1 MENIQDLFNE
11 FEQSEDIFAE
21 FDKQEQAKNVKTV
34 SDTLY
39 PETFE
44 GKYLQPIYD
53 IAAPVAKGLS
63 VLEKPLSTSMAVG
76 KTIGKGINELSGVTD
91 EGISGVIDPLKQE
104 LMSGIFP
111 SPENTISSGLRDLE
125 IGTDPIVGDA
135 LSEGVKAQFPKASAL
150 VSGVAPVDIA
160 DMAMS
165 GAYGAKLPKSA
176 GNKLSEMKVG
186 DSDIAKSALIRG
198 SQRDVK
204 FVGELKESGKLDTLA
219 SKVISD
225 PALRKRLSN
234 PDKMVEY
241 LQGVTT
247 ESTDKLTGARS
258 RKKLIPGKLD
268 ESGQKLS
275 ESIKKISK
283 DLEGKKLL
291 FDTQQFT
298 DGIVKEI
305 MDDSEKIGS
314 GKSFDPEKIR
324 LEVEKYTKSK
334 KPKTLA
340 DVDKNRVPYSD
351 LVEIKRGAANN
362 VFEMKRAG
370 FANVDNPTFA
380 ESVAQKVWSK
390 ADNEINAIAESFD
403 DFDVIKNN
411 NEFSDYQKIRE
422 LYANKDIANKYIPS
436 LLEDI
441 LPMAVIGG
449 GAAAVTGSPY
459 MGLIAAGGYP
469 MARSGASGL
478 AKEFPSMALN
488 TRMGYIEPALKV
500 GSMVKPGFAASVL
513 ASTQIPRN
521 TNDIIAMKDQFIA
534 KIAMETKTPEGKQLF
549 DEVVRVMETNPEQ
562 IEQLLPAL
570 MKYYP
575 NAFKQDPYGR
585 INNKITDPVLKE
597 KAIKDI
603 VHREGSALEKAK
615 KTQML
620 INQDILED

>member
-11 FEQSEDIFAE
+11 FEQSEDVFAE
-21 FDKQEQAKNVKTV
+21 FDKQEQVKNIKTV
-34 SDTLY
+34 SDAIY

-44 GKYLQPIYD
+44 GKYLQPLYD

-76 KTIGKGINELSGVTD
+76 KTIGKGINELAGVTD
-91 EGISGVIDPLKQE
+91 EGLSGVIDPLKQE

-111 SPENTISSGLRDLE
+111 APENTISSGLRDLG
-125 IGTDPIVGDA
+125 IGTDP
-135 LSEGVKAQFPKASAL
+135 LLEGVLPESVKAQFPKASS
-150 VSGVAPVDIA
+150 VIEGVAPVDIA

-165 GAYGAKLPKSA
+165 GAYGAKIPKAS
-176 GNKLSEMKVG
+176 GSKLSDMKIG
-186 DSDIAKSALIRG
+186 DNDIAKSALIRG
-198 SQRDVK
+198 SQRDIK
-204 FVGELKESGKLDTLA
+204 FVGDLKESGKLDTLA

-241 LQGVTT
+241 LQGVTRET
-247 ESTDKLTGARS
+247 TDKLTGARS

-283 DLEGKKLL
+283 DLEDKKLL

-298 DGIVKEI
+298 DGVVKEI
-305 MDDSEKIGS
+305 MEESEKIGS

-340 DVDKNRVPYSD
+340 DVDKNRVPYAD

-390 ADNEINAIAESFD
+390 ADNEINNIAESFD

-459 MGLIAAGGYP
+459 MGMIAAGGYP

-488 TRMGYIEPALKV
+488 SRMGYIEPSLRL
-500 GSMVKPGFAASVL
+500 GSVVKPSFASATL
-513 ASTQIPRN
+513 AATQIPRN
-521 TNDIIAMKDQFIA
+521 TSDIIAMKDQFIA
-534 KIAMETKTPEGKQLF
+534 KIAMETNTPEGKQLF
-549 DEVVRVMETNPEQ
+549 DEVVRIMETNPAQ

-570 MKYYP
+570 MTNYP
-575 NAFKQDPYGR
+575 NMFVTDPYNR
-585 INNKITDPVLKE
+585 INNKISDPVLKQ

-603 VHREGSALEKAK
+603 VNKEGSALEKAR